1 MAPARLD
8 VTSPLALVT
17 GARPRLVDGAQAGC
31 RHVEILNWASAARPA
46 AVPVRAIHKV
56 CQFDLFASA
65 APTPPSP
72 RPPFVGGGG
81 VPLATRVMI
90 GRPPGT
96 HRQRHVQRTQPKC
109 GWIPS
114 TMDYASPP
122 GVSFPLVPP
131 PPSRA
136 GRMLRTNQRA
146 ETMPTGL
153 RRRHPRQRP
162 PLPYRWP
169 RCRGERAPSS
179 PPPLHNWAPPV
190 LGAATRLARSA
201 SSTPLPRPS
210 GRVCGTLASPP
221 RAGSGTAVPTAR
233 LYGGRTDALRRAWHG
248 GHPPCPPPP
257 LAPPP
262 LTLHLAH

>member
-179 PPPLHNWAPPV
+179 PPPPSTTGRRPSWVPRRGWRAARRRPRFLGPLAAFAAHWPPRHA
-190 LGAATRLARSA
+190 LGAVPRYRRPGCTAVVRTR
-201 SSTPLPRPS
+201 S
-210 GRVCGTLASPP
+210 GGR
-221 RAGSGTAVPTAR
+221 GTAANR
-233 LYGGRTDALRRAWHG
+233 DGIGRS
-248 GHPPCPPPP
+248 
-257 LAPPP
+257 
-262 LTLHLAH
+262 